1 MSIISNGQITLGPNT
16 DQLILRKISHFGISS
31 EFAINLV
38 YPNPFNPVTTIQFTL
53 PMVET
58 SHAVSIQIYDITGT
72 LVETLMD
79 EKLVSGQHTIKWNG
93 TRFSSG
99 VYFLKL
105 EAGSFSQVEK
115 LMLIK

>member
-1 MSIISNGQITLGPNT
+1 
-16 DQLILRKISHFGISS
+16 
-31 EFAINLV
+31 
-38 YPNPFNPVTTIQFTL
+38 
-53 PMVET
+53 MVET
-58 SHAVSIQIYDITGT
+58 WHAVSLQVYDITGK
-72 LVETLMD
+72 LVATLMD
-79 EKLVSGQHTIKWNG
+79 EQLGTGQHTVKWNG

>member
-1 MSIISNGQITLGPNT
+1 MIEIW
-16 DQLILRKISHFGISS
+16 
-31 EFAINLV
+31 
-38 YPNPFNPVTTIQFTL
+38 
-53 PMVET
+53 
-58 SHAVSIQIYDITGT
+58 HAVSLQIYDITGT

-79 EKLVSGQHTIKWNG
+79 EKLEPGQHTVKWNG
-93 TRFSSG
+93 TGFSSG